1 MKLEGN
7 TPMKRRAFLKGSLAF
22 AAGATVAQW
31 KSALAGSAGTPK
43 VVVIGGGFAGAT
55 AAKYLK
61 IWGGNSVDVTLV
73 EPKLAYYTPILS
85 NEVLTGEIPLT
96 SLRFTYAALQTRYG
110 VIHRQNT
117 ATAIDPAAQIV
128 TLDDGTTLNYDR
140 LIVAPGISFKYPNS
154 YDTQKIPAAWQGG
167 QEVMALRQKLQAMTG
182 SDTFVMTIPPA
193 PYRCPPGPYER
204 ACVVS
209 DWLARNRPG
218 AQVLVLDANPDSY
231 LLWNGIFKNIF
242 PSHSNLTRIGNAQL
256 VSVDD
261 TNMAVTVSVNGQ
273 TQTHSGA
280 VINVIPPMRAGAYA
294 LLSSAGLVLG
304 DWAPVHGETFESKL
318 KANVHIIGDAQ
329 AFAEVPKA
337 GHVANAEAKVCASAV
352 LRLLN
357 GIQPYSDPRLTSACF
372 SPTDSQNA
380 IWISEMFHLDA
391 NGDYVL
397 NPLGVNQPPTWGNKQ
412 AMYNWSKNLFGDVFM

>member
-1 MKLEGN
+1 MKHN
-7 TPMKRRAFLKGSLAF
+7 TVNRRTLLKGGLAI
-22 AAGATVAQW
+22 AAGTTMARW
-31 KSALAGSAGTPK
+31 RSALASTAPH

-61 IWGGNSVDVTLV
+61 IWGGTSVDVTLV
-73 EPKLAYYTPILS
+73 EPKLDYYTPILS
-85 NEVLTGEIPLT
+85 NEVLTGELQL
-96 SLRFTYAALQTRYG
+96 SQLRFSYATLETRYG
-110 VIHRQNT
+110 VVHKQNR
-117 ATAIDPAAQIV
+117 ATAIDPAAQTV

-140 LIVAPGISFKYPNS
+140 LIIAPGISFKYPNA
-154 YDTQKIPAAWQGG
+154 YDTQKILSAWQGG
-167 QEVMALRQKLQAMTG
+167 QEVVTLQQKIQAMTS

-218 AQVLVLDANPDSY
+218 AQVVVLDANSDSY
-231 LLWNGIFKNIF
+231 LLWNGIFKDIF
-242 PSHSNLTRIGNAQL
+242 PTHSNLTRIANAQL
-256 VSVDD
+256 VAVDD
-261 TNMAVTVSVNGQ
+261 TNMSVTVSVNGQ

-280 VINVIPPMRAGAYA
+280 VINVIPPMRAGAYD
-294 LLSSAGLVLG
+294 LLNSAGLLQG
-304 DWAPVHGETFESKL
+304 DWAPVHGKTFESTL
-318 KANVHIIGDAQ
+318 KSKVHIIGDAQ

-357 GIQPYSDPRLTSACF
+357 NIQPYADPRLTSACF
-372 SPTDSQNA
+372 SPTDHQNA

-397 NPLGVNQPPTWGNKQ
+397 NPLAVNKPPSSNNKS
-412 AMYNWSKNLFGDVFM
+412 AMYAWSKNLFADVFM